1 MKLTK
6 TCLVLF
12 ALSSLIIAQVVL
24 AQQDGETPAEQI
36 VLAYIKARGL
46 NIQPATEEYSKLMKG
61 ILLGEQPDLTGEDSV
76 FIESET
82 E

>member
-1 MKLTK
+1 MNLTK

-12 ALSSLIIAQVVL
+12 ALASSVIAQVVL

-36 VLAYIKARGL
+36 ILAYIKARGL

-61 ILLGEQPDLTGEDSV
+61 ILLGEHPGLTGEDSV
-76 FIESET
+76 FIE
-82 E
+82 